1 MLACH
6 SSPSSVIGGLSR
18 CYPVMFS
25 PVMLSPVMFSPVML
39 SPVMFS
45 PFGFLV
51 PKEFYLFGFQ
61 IF

>member
-25 PVMLSPVMFSPVML
+25 PVMLSPVMFSP
-39 SPVMFS
+39 
-45 PFGFLV
+45 FGFLV